1 MMMMMTQL
9 ASWEIMEGED
19 NEMENLQKAL
29 EDLRMKNGP
38 EMSVDTDEQTTESIQ
53 TNGALSIP
61 LAALGFM
68 TRLAS
73 GIFSKGQRN
82 ITVLGVGPL

>member
-1 MMMMMTQL
+1 MMMMTNQL

-29 EDLRMKNGP
+29 EDLWMQNGP
-38 EMSVDTDEQTTESIQ
+38 EMSVDTNEQTAESIQ

-68 TRLAS
+68 TR
-73 GIFSKGQRN
+73 N
-82 ITVLGVGPL
+82 VVLGVGPL